1 MWNNAHLYKYLVF
14 TQTWNSW
21 INWEGVPLCLRCW
34 STQYSYTIVKQR
46 LRVPMFGFH
55 SILECFDLFTMRPA
69 PLWYKVTQYSYTNVK
84 QWPPVHI
91 FTGPLYGSHCM
102 VPIVWKSAILPHLTT
117 MVSRQR
123 CRIYDL
129 LTLLYQARI
138 AQQLSLDGWQ
148 PWRPHLALVEYVES
162 HLLDRVGQENMRRHV
177 DQHQMSRSYK
187 AIIWHHRVHA
197 WSTL

>member
-1 MWNNAHLYKYLVF
+1 MTTCTH
-14 TQTWNSW
+14 
-21 INWEGVPLCLRCW
+21 
-34 STQYSYTIVKQR
+34 
-46 LRVPMFGFH
+46 FH
-55 SILECFDLFTMRPA
+55 GPSVWF
-69 PLWYKVTQYSYTNVK
+69 
-84 QWPPVHI
+84 
-91 FTGPLYGSHCM
+91 PLYCSHCM
-102 VPIVWKSAILPHLTT
+102 VPIVWKSTILPHVTT

-177 DQHQMSRSYK
+177 DRHQMSRSYK
-187 AIIWHHRVHA
+187 AIIWHHKSACMINTLVGDRPSVSA
-197 WSTL
+197 NFIIDCCCENSSTAPKMNYIAFKI